1 MNLKVWE
8 KGKGR
13 NSVRTDEMPH
23 YSMVKGCFFIVIR
36 QFNPV
41 DTYRDKFTLHL
52 KTIIQ
57 LTARCGIR
65 SYYNLMTIKGLSG
78 IEITVIGACHYG
90 VGLDSEMSIFSEKMG
105 NDGKR
110 GYKVWE
116 KCI

>member
-13 NSVRTDEMPH
+13 NSVCTDETPH

-65 SYYNLMTIKGLSG
+65 NNYNLMTIKGLSG
-78 IEITVIGACHYG
+78 IEITVIGACPFYSACHKWAS
-90 VGLDSEMSIFSEKMG
+90 LFSLSNKK
-105 NDGKR
+105 NA
-110 GYKVWE
+110 
-116 KCI
+116 